1 MFQIYLSLMKQ
12 MYVTSN
18 EILSLKQ
25 GQLKDYKQVSK
36 DIGYNKTTFFKV
48 KLFFYKDTLGFICKK
63 F

>member
-36 DIGYNKTTFFKV
+36 DIGYN
-48 KLFFYKDTLGFICKK
+48 
-63 F
+63 